1 MSDLTVLDAA
11 RLFDGEYCGQH
22 EDVLTGL
29 LADLAARRGMTAM
42 EYARDKLCVDGDSP
56 LPGGLASW
64 LTAAELAHLTPS
76 EQVRLVM
83 VRVWPLWQ
91 SADWRPAVLARL
103 RESGRWSEWA
113 DVVARA
119 DEAAEQTR
127 HRLVVPPPAVCAK
140 VFLRHWR
147 QPGSSPEIEMARRGF
162 SGPEELGGA
171 VQRFFAYDVQRARSA
186 R

>member
-1 MSDLTVLDAA
+1 
-11 RLFDGEYCGQH
+11 
-22 EDVLTGL
+22 
-29 LADLAARRGMTAM
+29 
-42 EYARDKLCVDGDSP
+42 
-56 LPGGLASW
+56 
-64 LTAAELAHLTPS
+64 
-76 EQVRLVM
+76 
-83 VRVWPLWQ
+83 
-91 SADWRPAVLARL
+91 VLARL